1 VLLPADELSHRV
13 LESECRRVWK
23 DAPRV
28 SVHPASRFW
37 NRAHVMP
44 IEARD
49 PKGDVVAAH

>member
-1 VLLPADELSHRV
+1 
-13 LESECRRVWK
+13 
-23 DAPRV
+23 V

-49 PKGDVVAAH
+49 PKGDVVAKH